1 MTRVSRRRRL
11 RSLLLLLMIL
21 PMAVGCVRVHASLT
35 ISPDDRVSG
44 QIIAASKATGPD
56 DKGPQLSNNLP
67 FASKV
72 AVSDYRK
79 DDYVG
84 SEAVFSDLSFSE
96 LPQLANL
103 NHEAAGVD
111 ISLRRAGDL
120 VIMEGRVDLTTLSD
134 PDADVSLSVSFPGDV
149 TSTNGT
155 RVGSDVVE
163 WKLKPG
169 VVTTMKAQARYTDPS
184 ARSFTNAA
192 IWMVVLTLAVTAIFG
207 GIAFYSRD
215 RSPRPGDP
223 VPSSHTNPTAQSR
236 LNALPADPEQINP
249 GHERGAR

>member
-1 MTRVSRRRRL
+1 MTRVLRRRRL
-11 RSLLLLLMIL
+11 QALVLLLMML
-21 PMAVGCVRVHASLT
+21 PLAVGCVRVHTSLT
-35 ISPDDRVSG
+35 VSPDDRVSG
-44 QIIAASKATGPD
+44 QIIAASKANGPD
-56 DKGPQLSNNLP
+56 DKGPQLTNNLP
-67 FASKV
+67 FAAKI
-72 AVSDYRK
+72 AVSEFRK

-96 LPQLANL
+96 LPQLANV
-103 NHEAAGVD
+103 NHDAAGVD

-120 VIMEGRVDLTTLSD
+120 VIMEGRVDLTTLND

-169 VVTTMKAQARYTDPS
+169 VVSTMKAQAQYTDPS

-192 IWMVVLTLAVTAIFG
+192 IWMVIISLAIAGILG

-215 RSPRPGDP
+215 RSARFDGG
-223 VPSSHTNPTAQSR
+223 
-236 LNALPADPEQINP
+236 EQ
-249 GHERGAR
+249 